1 MIDVQSLS
9 GPLAGDLPCGPN
21 LEYDLDFQALEAA
34 ARDKPDQEFGKG
46 NVIAGE
52 EADWRGVLE
61 RALDLSARTRDLRI
75 AVLLTRALTR
85 NEGLAGTA
93 EGLSVIAGMLESS
106 WDLVHPQLDPDDG
119 NDPIMRMNTLAVLV
133 DNGALLR
140 DLRRI
145 RFMSTRGGGTVTVRQ
160 VEVGIG
166 AAEKVASDDV
176 VLARPALEAML
187 RDAAQEGLSNGA
199 RACMEALARIN
210 AVLKEHVEIQ
220 NRVDLG
226 PLSARLKP
234 LAAFFSSIVPDPVA
248 ETVAPQ
254 EAEVPTSSQEGTG
267 SAAAVPAQAALTG
280 DIRNREDVIRVLG
293 KICEYLERNEP
304 TNPAPLLIRRALRL
318 MSMNFVDILKDVA
331 PEGVAAINKIAGL
344 SEGG

>member
-9 GPLAGDLPCGPN
+9 CSLAGDLPCGPN

-46 NVIAGE
+46 NVIVGE
-52 EADWRGVLE
+52 EADWRGVLD
-61 RALDLSARTRDLRI
+61 RALDLSARTRDLRV

-85 NEGLAGTA
+85 NEGLTGTA
-93 EGLSVIAGMLESS
+93 NGLSVIAGMLESN
-106 WDLVHPQLDPDDG
+106 WDQVHPQLDPDDG

-133 DNGALLR
+133 DNAALLR

-145 RFMSTRGGGTVTVRQ
+145 RYMSTRAGGTVTVRQ

-166 AAEKVASDDV
+166 AADKVASDDV
-176 VLARPALEAML
+176 VIARPALEAML
-187 RDAAQEGLSNGA
+187 RDAAQEGLTNGA
-199 RACMEALARIN
+199 RACIEALGRIN
-210 AVLKEHVEIQ
+210 AVLKERVDIQ
-220 NRVDLG
+220 NRVDLA

-234 LAAFFSSIVPDPVA
+234 LAAFFSSIVPDPVV
-248 ETVAPQ
+248 EVAPSQ
-254 EAEVPTSSQEGTG
+254 EAEVLTPSQEGTN
-267 SAAAVPAQAALTG
+267 SAPALAALTG
-280 DIRNREDVIRVLG
+280 DIRNRDDVIRMLG